1 MENVIPIGGR
11 YWPLNWNVMLS
22 QVIINQVPG
31 LRVASESFCKK
42 IQAVS
47 IAKNLPRLK
56 TAQQSKTKES
66 QEILIPDLKC
76 HVNPV
81 NN

>member
-1 MENVIPIGGR
+1 
-11 YWPLNWNVMLS
+11 MLS
-22 QVIINQVPG
+22 QVITNQVPG
-31 LRVASESFCKK
+31 FRVVSEFFCKK

-56 TAQQSKTKES
+56 TAQQSKTKEP
-66 QEILIPDLKC
+66 QEILIPNLKC
-76 HVNPV
+76 HVNPG